1 MSEALNALMKSKFEM
16 KTFTHTPL
24 PESSVKEVYTETIN
38 KKRFYVTPDGHKY
51 PSITTVLSGRAK
63 EGINAWRE
71 RVGEAVANQIM
82 RTAAKRG
89 TAVHELCEDYL
100 NNKEYTLKHMP
111 SNLNLFRTIKPILD
125 KNVELVYHQEVPLY
139 SDKLRAAG
147 RVDCVCKWNG
157 KDAIVDF
164 KTSSKPKKKEWIQ
177 DYFIQATA
185 YSLMFEYVTTY
196 HIPNIVIC
204 MAIENN
210 EPIVFEDTIYPYVP
224 QLLSKVEEYHAHFE
238 DESIAH
244 QIANAGA

>member
-1 MSEALNALMKSKFEM
+1 MGSFKHKKLFDFKK
-16 KTFTHTPL
+16 L
-24 PESSVKEVYTETIN
+24 PYKNVDGRRMYESPSGIQL
-38 KKRFYVTPDGHKY
+38 
-51 PSITTVLSGRAK
+51 PSITSILGWFKKDSLK
-63 EGINAWRE
+63 EWRE
-71 RVGEAVANQIM
+71 KVGEEEANKIS
-82 RTAAKRG
+82 
-89 TAVHELCEDYL
+89 VHSL

-177 DYFIQATA
+177 DYFVQATA

-204 MAIENN
+204 MAVENG
-210 EPIVFEDTIYPYVP
+210 EPLVFEDTIYPYVP
-224 QLLSKVEEYHAHFE
+224 TLLTKVEEYHAHFE
-238 DESIAH
+238 DETIAH